1 MRHRNLLYFLVLSLA
16 WGSAFT
22 AIKAGLDHFPPVLF
36 AALRFD
42 VAGLLLLAYAAYAS
56 ERLRP
61 SGRAEWLDVA
71 ASGLLM
77 IAGYHALLFVG
88 EQYTTSAAA
97 AVVVGLNPVA
107 TTAFA
112 RVLLPDERLSA
123 VGVVGL
129 LLGLGGVVALVGVD
143 PSALAT
149 GRGGS
154 LDPSAL
160 ATGREWGVALVFGA
174 TVAFSLGSVL
184 SRRSGSALP
193 TEASTA
199 WSMLD
204 GAVVLHAGSLAYG
217 EGPADV
223 TLVPEAV
230 GALAYLAVVASGLG
244 FLIYFDL
251 LDRLGPVEI
260 NLVSYA
266 APVVA
271 AATGLVLLGEVPT
284 VSTAAGF
291 LAICGGFALVKRRAL
306 AREVGRLRRS
316 GVGDEA

>member
-1 MRHRNLLYFLVLSLA
+1 MRHRNLLLFVVLSLV

-22 AIKAGLDHFPPVLF
+22 AIKAGLEHFPPVLF

-42 VAGLLLLAYAAYAS
+42 VAGLLLLGYTAYAS
-56 ERLRP
+56 DRLRP
-61 SGRAEWLDVA
+61 RGRREWADVA

-123 VGVVGL
+123 LGTAGL
-129 LLGLGGVVALVGVD
+129 LLGLGGVVTLVGVD
-143 PSALAT
+143 PAALAT
-149 GRGGS
+149 GRG
-154 LDPSAL
+154 L
-160 ATGREWGVALVFGA
+160 GVALVFGA

-193 TEASTA
+193 TETSTA
-199 WSMLD
+199 WSMLA
-204 GAVVLHAGSLAYG
+204 GALVLHLGSAAYG
-217 EGPADV
+217 EGLREVA
-223 TLVPEAV
+223 LVPEAV
-230 GALAYLAVVASGLG
+230 GALAYLAVAASGLG
-244 FLIYFDL
+244 FLVYFDL

-284 VSTAAGF
+284 VRTAAGF
-291 LAICGGFALVKRRAL
+291 VVICLGFALVKREAL
-306 AREVGRLRRS
+306 VHELDRVRG
-316 GVGDEA
+316 

>member
-1 MRHRNLLYFLVLSLA
+1 MRHRNLLYFLVLSVV

-42 VAGLLLLAYAAYAS
+42 VAGLLLVAYAASAS
-56 ERLRP
+56 DRLRP
-61 SGRAEWLDVA
+61 RGRREWTDVA

-77 IAGYHALLFVG
+77 IAAYHALLFVG

-112 RVLLPDERLSA
+112 RGLLPDERLSPL
-123 VGVVGL
+123 GVVGL
-129 LLGLGGVVALVGVD
+129 LLGLGGVVTLVGVD
-143 PSALAT
+143 PAALAT
-149 GRGGS
+149 GRG
-154 LDPSAL
+154 
-160 ATGREWGVALVFGA
+160 WGVALVFGA

-184 SRRSGSALP
+184 SRRSGSTLP

-199 WSMLD
+199 WSMLL
-204 GAVVLHAGSLAYG
+204 GALLLHAGSAAYG
-217 EGPADV
+217 EGLSGV

-230 GALAYLAVVASGLG
+230 GALAYLAVAASGLG

-271 AATGLVLLGEVPT
+271 AVTGLVLLNEVPT
-284 VSTAAGF
+284 AQTAVGF
-291 LAICGGFALVKRRAL
+291 VVICVGFALVKREAL
-306 AREVGRLRRS
+306 AREVGRLRRG
-316 GVGDEA
+316 GVGDDG

>member
-1 MRHRNLLYFLVLSLA
+1 MRYRNLFLFLLLSVV

-22 AIKAGLDHFPPVLF
+22 AIKAGLEHFPPVLF

-42 VAGLLLLAYAAYAS
+42 IAGALLVAYAAYAS
-56 ERLRP
+56 DRLWPR
-61 SGRAEWLDVA
+61 GRREWADVA

-77 IAGYHALLFVG
+77 IAAYHAMLFVG

-112 RVLLPDERLSA
+112 RGLLPDERLSPL
-123 VGVVGL
+123 GVVGL

-143 PSALAT
+143 PAALAT
-149 GRGGS
+149 GRG
-154 LDPSAL
+154 
-160 ATGREWGVALVFGA
+160 WGVALVFGA

-184 SRRSGSALP
+184 SRRSGSRLP

-199 WSMLD
+199 WSMLA
-204 GAVVLHAGSLAYG
+204 GAVVLHVGSVASG
-217 EGPADV
+217 EGFAGV

-230 GALAYLAVVASGLG
+230 GALAYLAVAASGLG
-244 FLIYFDL
+244 FLVYFDL

-271 AATGLVLLGEVPT
+271 AATGLVLLNEVPT
-284 VSTAAGF
+284 ARTAVGF
-291 LAICGGFALVKRRAL
+291 VVICVGFALVKREAL
-306 AREVGRLRRS
+306 AREVGRLRRR
-316 GVGDEA
+316 GVGDDV

>member
-1 MRHRNLLYFLVLSLA
+1 MRHRNLLLFLVLSA
-16 WGSAFT
+16 VWGSAFT

-36 AALRFD
+36 AAFRFD

-56 ERLRP
+56 DRLRP
-61 SGRAEWLDVA
+61 RGPCEWGDIA

-77 IAGYHALLFVG
+77 IAAYHALLFVG
-88 EQYTTSAAA
+88 EQNTTSAAA

-112 RVLLPDERLSA
+112 RGLLPDERLSPL
-123 VGVVGL
+123 GIVGL
-129 LLGLGGVVALVGVD
+129 LLGLGGVVTLVGVD
-143 PSALAT
+143 PASLAT
-149 GRGGS
+149 ERGR
-154 LDPSAL
+154 
-160 ATGREWGVALVFGA
+160 GVALVFGA
-174 TVAFSLGSVL
+174 TLAFSLGSVL
-184 SRRSGSALP
+184 SRRNGSALP

-199 WSMLD
+199 WSMLV

-217 EGPADV
+217 EGLSGV

-230 GALAYLAVVASGLG
+230 GALAYLAVAASGLG

-271 AATGLVLLGEVPT
+271 AATGLLLLGEVPT
-284 VSTAAGF
+284 ARTAAGF
-291 LAICGGFALVKRRAL
+291 VVICVGFALVKREAL
-306 AREVGRLRRS
+306 AREVGRLRRR
-316 GVGDEA
+316 GVGEDA